1 MIHAAL
7 RRCAHAVFAAALA
20 LCLPLAAHAVSP
32 GDVAP
37 SFDLP
42 GTAQPVRL
50 ADLKG
55 KYVYVDF
62 WASWCGPCRQSFP
75 WLNEMQA
82 KYGAQGLTVVGINV
96 DTKREDALAFLK
108 EVPANFRLAFDPS
121 GASPKAYKIKGMP
134 SSILVGPDGKVI
146 FHHAGFRPEN
156 RAELEEKIRKA
167 LRGA

>member
-1 MIHAAL
+1 MIGTVLRTSACAA
-7 RRCAHAVFAAALA
+7 FAAALV
-20 LCLPLAAHAVSP
+20 LTVPLSAHAVSP
-32 GDVAP
+32 GDMAP
-37 SFDLP
+37 AFDLP
-42 GTAQPVRL
+42 GTTQPVRL

-55 KYVYVDF
+55 KFVYVDF

-75 WLNEMQA
+75 WLNDMQA

-108 EVPANFRLAFDPS
+108 EVPANFRLAFDAAGS
-121 GASPKAYKIKGMP
+121 SPKAYKIKGMP

>member
-1 MIHAAL
+1 MIRSTIRHTATAA
-7 RRCAHAVFAAALA
+7 FAAALTLCTPLSA
-20 LCLPLAAHAVSP
+20 LAVGP
-32 GDVAP
+32 GDTAP
-37 SFDLP
+37 AFDLP

-121 GASPKAYKIKGMP
+121 GTSPKAYKIKGMP